1 MLRLALATLLALVPL
16 AARAQTEQQ
25 ALVDRAT
32 LAVQEMLAGA
42 NSNDIVNLMK
52 RARGALI
59 CPRVFRAGF
68 FFGGEGGS
76 CVLVG
81 RAGAEG
87 TAPAGAVPIT
97 ATPLA
102 APAAAA
108 PAAAPPGA
116 AQAGSAPA
124 GTAPPAPAPAGAPWS
139 SPAFYGMG
147 SGSFGLQFGIEDSE
161 VIFVVLT
168 DKGLRALLDSQFKFG
183 ADAGIAVATIGAGIQ
198 GSTTAALRA
207 DIVAFSMARGLYAG
221 ISLQGSIIAARSEW
235 NQIYYGKPLSSQQ
248 IVLNLEGQNP
258 GADPLKEMLARFSNG

>member
-1 MLRLALATLLALVPL
+1 MIRFALAALLALPPL

-32 LAVQEMLAGA
+32 LTVQEMLTTG
-42 NSNDIVNLMK
+42 NSADIVNLMK

-68 FFGGEGGS
+68 FFGGEGGG

-81 RAGAEG
+81 RSGAESAAPAAP
-87 TAPAGAVPIT
+87 APAGT
-97 ATPLA
+97 AS
-102 APAAAA
+102 AAAA
-108 PAAAPPGA
+108 PAGA
-116 AQAGSAPA
+116 G
-124 GTAPPAPAPAGAPWS
+124 WS

-147 SGSFGLQFGIEDSE
+147 SGSFGLQIGIEDSE

-168 DKGLRALLDSQFKFG
+168 DKGLRALLDSQFKIG
-183 ADAGIAVATIGAGIQ
+183 ADLGIAVATIGAGIQ

-207 DIVAFSMARGLYAG
+207 DIVAFSQARGLYAG
-221 ISLQGSIIAARSEW
+221 VSLQGSIIAARSEW
-235 NQIYYGKPLSSQQ
+235 NQAYYGKPLSSQQ
-248 IVLNLEGQNP
+248 IVLNMEGQNP